1 MNTFSARIIGLSLAI
16 AVGIFFIFGCGGSST
31 KGTNPPPVMHSAKYH
46 DVSIANFA
54 FSPAALTIAV
64 GDTVNWTNNQN
75 VTHTVTSDTGSELS
89 GNLAPGAQY
98 LHVFTTA
105 GSFPYHCTIHT
116 FMTGSVTVQ

>member
-1 MNTFSARIIGLSLAI
+1 MNTLSARILGISLAI
-16 AVGIFFIFGCGGSST
+16 AVGAIIVSGCGGSSN
-31 KGTNPPPVMHSAKYH
+31 KGTNPPPVTHSAKYH

-75 VTHTVTSDTGSELS
+75 VTHTVTSDSGSELS

-98 LHVFTTA
+98 LHIFSAA

-116 FMTGSVTVQ
+116 YMTGSVTVQ